1 MPPTLSLPD
10 LSGGYGLRPVSKAIL
25 PMVIDAYSEDPES
38 AKAALPWLRSDE
50 DITRQLSDMLH
61 DLEHLSNADRVHFWS
76 IHDLDNTFIG
86 LIGLGDEMQLVHSNY
101 NLGYWVRKGFRN
113 RGIASD
119 AVDAVLGWLNMRG
132 SVYRIEIT
140 VHPRNQA
147 GLVTAERICQRWNG
161 QIIDEFIGIE
171 LNDKTVPHR
180 IHVIDLPRM

>member
-1 MPPTLSLPD
+1 MPPTPNLPD

-86 LIGLGDEMQLVHSNY
+86 LIGLGAVGSFELQPWL
-101 NLGYWVRKGFRN
+101 LGSK
-113 RGIASD
+113 
-119 AVDAVLGWLNMRG
+119 
-132 SVYRIEIT
+132 RIQKSWYCI
-140 VHPRNQA
+140 R
-147 GLVTAERICQRWNG
+147 CC
-161 QIIDEFIGIE
+161 
-171 LNDKTVPHR
+171 
-180 IHVIDLPRM
+180 